1 MKELIGTTL
10 SGLRDAIQRRIEERA
25 SWRTQSA
32 EVLHAVESVIDATD
46 SRIRLVSG
54 YRKRLHGLVHNALEF
69 TDALVEQIP
78 GAIEVGR
85 RTFVSD
91 PYVNAFFVNV
101 SDLHAIFRHSSEIRD
116 FEDEHRL
123 DEAPHCYALLCM
135 HKSEKTIMG
144 MELSGDVLRRDVQQT
159 AVNFSDHRIYAPA
172 PSERETRQGL
182 KQCLFGGLVTNALE
196 RIMQQK
202 LVSHRLQTERQVL
215 HTRLRHLQHTLKQAD
230 HDGRDR
236 IALAGSVNDIERQ
249 LASMENQLMAT
260 RPATPLESL
269 HQVITVFSR
278 PEKFVRLQRSS
289 LRLDKMG
296 IKRCDDSRQPC
307 NTLDLTE
314 VIIGDQLPRVV
325 TLAKFPRDEL
335 CPPAEFP
342 AQNMFS

>member
-10 SGLRDAIQRRIEERA
+10 SGLRDAIQRRMEQRA
-25 SWRTQSA
+25 SWRTESA
-32 EVLHAVESVIDATD
+32 EVLHAVESVIDGTD
-46 SRIRLVSG
+46 SRIRLIGG

-101 SDLHAIFRHSSEIRD
+101 SDLHSIFRHSSEIRD

-135 HKSEKTIMG
+135 HKSEKTVMG
-144 MELSGDVLRRDVQQT
+144 MELSGDVLKRDVQQT
-159 AVNFSDHRIYAPA
+159 AVNFSDHRIYSPA

-182 KQCLFGGLVTNALE
+182 KQCLFGGLITNALE

-202 LVSHRLQTERQVL
+202 LASHRLQTERQVL
-215 HTRLRHLQHTLKQAD
+215 HTRLRHLQQTLKQAD
-230 HDGRDR
+230 HHGRDR
-236 IALAGSVNDIERQ
+236 IALASSVNDIERQ
-249 LASMENQLMAT
+249 LASVENQLMAT

-278 PEKFVRLQRSS
+278 PEEFVRMQRCS
-289 LRLDKMG
+289 LRLNKMG
-296 IKRCDDSRQPC
+296 IKLCEDSRQPC
-307 NTLDLTE
+307 NTLNLTE

-342 AQNMFS
+342 AQNIFS

>member
-1 MKELIGTTL
+1 MKQLIGTTL
-10 SGLRDAIQRRIEERA
+10 SGLRNAIQRRIEERA
-25 SWRTQSA
+25 SWRTHSA
-32 EVLHAVESVIDATD
+32 EVLHTVESVIDATD
-46 SRIRLVSG
+46 NRIRLISG

-101 SDLHAIFRHSSEIRD
+101 SDLHSIFRHSSEIRD

-135 HKSEKTIMG
+135 RKTEKTIMG
-144 MELSGDVLRRDVQQT
+144 MELSGDVLRRDVRQV
-159 AVNFSDHRIYAPA
+159 AVNFSDHRIYSPA
-172 PSERETRQGL
+172 PSEPETRQGL
-182 KQCLFGGLVTNALE
+182 KQCLFGGLATNALE

-215 HTRLRHLQHTLKQAD
+215 HTRLRHLQQMLKQAD
-230 HDGRDR
+230 HNDRDR
-236 IALAGSVNDIERQ
+236 PALTGSVNDIARQ
-249 LASMENQLMAT
+249 LANIENKLMGT

-269 HQVITVFSR
+269 QQVITVFSR
-278 PEKFVRLQRSS
+278 PDEFVRLQRSS

-296 IKRCDDSRQPC
+296 IKLCEDSRQPG
-307 NTLDLTE
+307 NTLHLTE

-342 AQNMFS
+342 AQDMFS

>member
-1 MKELIGTTL
+1 MKPLIGTTL

-25 SWRTQSA
+25 SWRTHSA
-32 EVLHAVESVIDATD
+32 EILNAVENVIDATD

-54 YRKRLHGLVHNALEF
+54 YRKRLYGLVHNALEF
-69 TDALVEQIP
+69 TDTLVEQIP
-78 GAIEVGR
+78 GSIEVGR

-101 SDLHAIFRHSSEIRD
+101 SDLHSIFRHSSEIRD

-135 HKSEKTIMG
+135 RKSERTIMG
-144 MELSGDVLRRDVQQT
+144 MELSGDVLRRDVQQV
-159 AVNFSDHRIYAPA
+159 AVSFSDHRIYSPA

-215 HTRLRHLQHTLKQAD
+215 HTRLRHLQQTLKQTE
-230 HDGRDR
+230 HNGRDR
-236 IALAGSVNDIERQ
+236 TALTAGVNDIELQ
-249 LASMENQLMAT
+249 LASIENQLMDT

-269 HQVITVFSR
+269 QQVITVFSR
-278 PEKFVRLQRSS
+278 PEEFVRLEHCS

-296 IKRCDDSRQPC
+296 IKLCDDSRQPC
-307 NTLDLTE
+307 NTLNLTE

-335 CPPAEFP
+335 CRPAEVP
-342 AQNMFS
+342 APTLFS